1 MAQLS
6 VCEFLNQGKQL
17 PILDARS
24 PAEYQMGHIPQ
35 AYNLP
40 LFSNEERAQVGTLYK
55 QTGRYEALLTGLDI
69 VGSKMRNLV
78 ETASDLAVDRLVLV
92 HCWRGGMRS
101 ESVAWL
107 LTRAGLQAH
116 TLMGG
121 YKAYRQTSR
130 KIYQQPLPIL
140 IVGGATGSG
149 KTEILQELKQQG
161 EQVIDLEKLANH
173 RGSAFGGIG
182 QSSQPTSEQFQN
194 NLFEVWRSLDL
205 SKTIWIEDESFS
217 IGGVQLPYEFWEHM
231 KQASVVV
238 VEVPRS
244 LRVQRLVR
252 NYGHL
257 NQTKLARAI
266 QTIERRLGGL
276 RTQQA
281 LQALEENRLADVA
294 DLLLEY
300 YDRSYQRNL
309 ERKPANLRYTL
320 DCPTDD
326 PVTNAWLIRKFAAN
340 KNLHP
345 NLTPI

>member
-1 MAQLS
+1 MAHLPIS
-6 VCEFLNQGKQL
+6 AFLEQSSSI
-17 PILDARS
+17 PILDVRS
-24 PAEYQMGHIPQ
+24 PAEYQSGHIPR
-35 AYNLP
+35 AHNLP

-55 QTGRYEALLTGLDI
+55 QTGRYEALLQGLDI
-69 VGSKMRNLV
+69 VGPKMRNLV
-78 ETASDLAVDRLVLV
+78 ETASELAVDRQVLV

-107 LTRAGLQAH
+107 LNTAGLQAH
-116 TLMGG
+116 TLVDG
-121 YKAYRQTSR
+121 YKAYRR
-130 KIYQQPLPIL
+130 AVLEIYQNPLPIL

-182 QSSQPTSEQFQN
+182 QKMQPSSEQFQN
-194 NLFEVWRSLDL
+194 SLFAVWRSLDL
-205 SKTIWIEDESFS
+205 SRTIWVEDESFS
-217 IGGVQLPYEFWEHM
+217 IGGVQLPHEFWEHM
-231 KQASVVV
+231 KQAPVVV
-238 VEVPRS
+238 VEVPRA

-252 NYGHL
+252 DYGHL
-257 NQTKLARAI
+257 DLVKLAEAI

-300 YDRSYQRNL
+300 YDGSYQRNL
-309 ERKPANLRYTL
+309 ERKPKSLRYSL

-326 PVTNAWLIRKFAAN
+326 PRTNARLIRKFVAN
-340 KNLHP
+340 NNLHS